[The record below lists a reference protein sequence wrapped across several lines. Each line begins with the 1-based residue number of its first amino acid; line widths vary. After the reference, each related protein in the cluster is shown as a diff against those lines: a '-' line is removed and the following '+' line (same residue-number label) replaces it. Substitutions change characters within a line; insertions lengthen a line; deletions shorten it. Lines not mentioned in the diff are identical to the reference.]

1 MANKK
6 VFISYDHS
14 EDLIYKNLLRAW
26 DANTSFEFEFDQ
38 RSPNI
43 PINSSLASPIKTAL
57 TKKMLESEYLLVI
70 IGQKSFISD
79 WMAWEIERA
88 KMADTKLKLA
98 AIKINRLYTTPS
110 GLLNVG
116 TSFAYSFT
124 QYSIIEALNSAD
136 NNYTL

>member
-1 MANKK
+1 MAKKK

-26 DANTSFEFEFDQ
+26 DANTLFEFEFDQ
-38 RSPNI
+38 RSPNVA
-43 PINSSLASPIKTAL
+43 INSITAGPIRASL

-70 IGQKSFISD
+70 IGEQSYNSD
-79 WMAWEIERA
+79 WMTWEINRA

-98 AIKINRLYTTPS
+98 AVKINRLYTTPR
-110 GLLNVG
+110 GLLNAG

-124 QYSIIEALNSAD
+124 QAGVIYSLDNAT
-136 NNYTL
+136 NNYLI